1 MIEDH
6 QRIWCCF
13 MIWTPPRRRSSILPT
28 SCSERNERCRRQ
40 LIQEHLARLRR
51 CLSKIQFPAV
61 FTSEAEEV
69 VRSLCRKKPEDRI
82 VMQRGGL
89 SNLSELP
96 FFADLDWEEVAN
108 HKFPAPFQPEGA
120 DYTKIGNRQLSSS
133 FEIEWEEL
141 VPWLFDAEEDLE
153 KHHQETPQAL
163 LSILGLSIFGRL
175 ADGGRGGHWCIGE
188 VEG

>member
-1 MIEDH
+1 MVTGKTYTVCGTADYFAPETLKQVGHNRAADWWALGIMLFIMIAGYSPFDAPEVT
-6 QRIWCCF
+6 QIYKN
-13 MIWTPPRRRSSILPT
+13 IIKG
-28 SCSERNERCRRQ
+28 
-40 LIQEHLARLRR
+40 
-51 CLSKIQFPAV
+51 LSKIQFPAV

-69 VRSLCRKKPEDRI
+69 DRI

-120 DYTKIGNRQLSSS
+120 DYTKIGNRRLSSS

-153 KHHQETPQAL
+153 KHHQESLQ
-163 LSILGLSIFGRL
+163 
-175 ADGGRGGHWCIGE
+175 
-188 VEG
+188 

>member
-1 MIEDH
+1 M
-6 QRIWCCF
+6 
-13 MIWTPPRRRSSILPT
+13 
-28 SCSERNERCRRQ
+28 
-40 LIQEHLARLRR
+40 
-51 CLSKIQFPAV
+51 
-61 FTSEAEEV
+61 

-153 KHHQETPQAL
+153 KHHQERPRP
-163 LSILGLSIFGRL
+163 SYRSSGSRSL
-175 ADGGRGGHWCIGE
+175 ADLPTAAAAATGASEKWKGE
-188 VEG
+188 QFDDFGLAGM